1 MAATSFHVVLGLHVS
16 LLIEQEP
23 RSNLRM
29 IKENVFPFILMYD
42 DINVI
47 LQRRL
52 EVRGNRFYCI
62 CHFYTSN
69 IRKTG
74 ILNILQ

>member
-1 MAATSFHVVLGLHVS
+1 
-16 LLIEQEP
+16 
-23 RSNLRM
+23 M

-62 CHFYTSN
+62 CHFHTSN
-69 IRKTG
+69 IRN
-74 ILNILQ
+74 IDVDLIILQRNV

>member
-1 MAATSFHVVLGLHVS
+1 
-16 LLIEQEP
+16 
-23 RSNLRM
+23 M

-69 IRKTG
+69 IRNTSKKCLK
-74 ILNILQ
+74 IAKREY